1 MILYV
6 PQPTPTIAT
15 QISIF
20 TDYHPPDLR
29 CSACR
34 FCQLDRLVSFDRRP
48 VSRTSSQEANTL
60 GNPRA
65 SSVVGTGAWVLPEM
79 FLANSGKWGPIM
91 SNPSQNQCCSEKE
104 IITRKHAGAE
114 KDHQS
119 PAVPGCNSHP
129 PQKIASGWRKI
140 LWQKGT
146 TQPEHVFQPATNWD
160 QVSYVSWAKM
170 QHIGAWP
177 LKEMAIN
184 DTLRSWVRRKAPR
197 FRRLSLSPQSPKKH
211 PQRWW

>member
-15 QISIF
+15 QIFIF

-91 SNPSQNQCCSEKE
+91 SNPSQNQCCSVKE

-129 PQKIASGWRKI
+129 PKK
-140 LWQKGT
+140 L
-146 TQPEHVFQPATNWD
+146 
-160 QVSYVSWAKM
+160 QVV
-170 QHIGAWP
+170 GARFCGK
-177 LKEMAIN
+177 KERHN
-184 DTLRSWVRRKAPR
+184 
-197 FRRLSLSPQSPKKH
+197 LSMFFSPQPTETKFH
-211 PQRWW
+211 MFHGLRCNILVPDL